1 MFGVRQIGRRA
12 SETTRGL
19 LNRQP
24 KVYST
29 PVYWKVFVEDE
40 MAHTIK
46 DKKAL
51 LIRARRIKGQA
62 EALERALDQE
72 VECNA
77 ILQQITAIRGAI
89 NGLMLEV
96 LEGHMR
102 DHLGPHVKNTN
113 QREEDLEQVLRVM
126 RSYMK

>member
-1 MFGVRQIGRRA
+1 
-12 SETTRGL
+12 
-19 LNRQP
+19 
-24 KVYST
+24 
-29 PVYWKVFVEDE
+29 
-40 MAHTIK
+40 MAHTVK

-51 LIRARRIKGQA
+51 LTRARRIKGQA

-72 VECNA
+72 IECNA

-89 NGLMLEV
+89 NGLMIEV

-102 DHLGPHVKNTN
+102 DHLGPQVCNTS
-113 QREEDLEQVLRVM
+113 QREKDLEQVLRVM

>member
-1 MFGVRQIGRRA
+1 
-12 SETTRGL
+12 
-19 LNRQP
+19 
-24 KVYST
+24 
-29 PVYWKVFVEDE
+29 
-40 MAHTIK
+40 MAHTVK
-46 DKKAL
+46 GKKAL
-51 LIRARRIKGQA
+51 LTRVRRIKGQA
-62 EALERALDQE
+62 EALERALNQD

-102 DHLGPHVKNTN
+102 DHLGPHVSHTN

>member
-1 MFGVRQIGRRA
+1 M
-12 SETTRGL
+12 GL

-24 KVYST
+24 QLYST
-29 PVYWKVFVEDE
+29 PVYSRELAEDE
-40 MAHTIK
+40 MAHTVK

-51 LIRARRIKGQA
+51 LIRVRRIKGQA

-72 VECNA
+72 GDCNA

-102 DHLGPHVKNTN
+102 DHLGPHVGNTN

>member
-1 MFGVRQIGRRA
+1 
-12 SETTRGL
+12 
-19 LNRQP
+19 
-24 KVYST
+24 
-29 PVYWKVFVEDE
+29 
-40 MAHTIK
+40 MAHTVK

-51 LIRARRIKGQA
+51 LARVRRIKGQA

-72 VECNA
+72 NECNA
-77 ILQQITAIRGAI
+77 ILQQISAIRGAI

-102 DHLGPHVKNTN
+102 DHLGPHVMDAD

>member
-1 MFGVRQIGRRA
+1 
-12 SETTRGL
+12 
-19 LNRQP
+19 
-24 KVYST
+24 
-29 PVYWKVFVEDE
+29 

-46 DKKAL
+46 GKKAL
-51 LIRARRIKGQA
+51 LTRVRRIKGQA

-77 ILQQITAIRGAI
+77 VLQQIAAIRGAV
-89 NGLMLEV
+89 NGLMAEV

-102 DHLGPHVKNTN
+102 EHLAADGVDAKT
-113 QREEDLEQVLRVM
+113 RAEDLDQVIRVL